1 MKKISIAALFLL
13 ISSIAFSA
21 NLTNQDI
28 QSHISVENTLN
39 SMCRGG
45 RGDDPDTG
53 RACDARNKTLK
64 VINRLGWCYGKKN
77 QAAYQMKWHPCT
89 VNSSYA
95 R

>member
-28 QSHISVENTLN
+28 QSLISVENTLN

-53 RACDARNKTLK
+53 KGMAMPETKHSK
-64 VINRLGWCYGKKN
+64 
-77 QAAYQMKWHPCT
+77 
-89 VNSSYA
+89 SSTA
-95 R
+95 LAGATEKRIRPHTR